1 MAVPSELSQRSADRQ
16 DVPRLFAALAADFMA
31 ALDGREEPPGGWPF
45 ATFADGLA
53 VQRILAAATSS

>member
-1 MAVPSELSQRSADRQ
+1 
-16 DVPRLFAALAADFMA
+16 MA
-31 ALDGREEPPGGWPF
+31 ALDGREEPPGDWPF